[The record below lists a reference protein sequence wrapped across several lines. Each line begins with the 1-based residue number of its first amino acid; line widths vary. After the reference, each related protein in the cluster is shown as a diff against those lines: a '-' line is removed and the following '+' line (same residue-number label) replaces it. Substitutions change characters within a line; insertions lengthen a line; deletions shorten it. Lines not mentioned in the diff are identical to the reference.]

1 MHSLRCGP
9 GVGSRIL
16 MKGIQTMT
24 LTLIGLLFGP
34 LLIMTITMFF
44 LQDKGRRYILTASG
58 IIFFLTA
65 LYLLILPHGQ
75 ALFHIPQILWK
86 FLTLGTVGFLFFKA
100 IRDRRYLLSTLSAL
114 QLVILI
120 LSEILLSPDEP
131 AEFLWLQM
139 DGKLL
144 FITGAFLVSM
154 ILPIFCFNHK
164 ASDNRASR
172 ECLVGI
178 FFMMAAFT
186 GILSA
191 RSLTGLFLFA
201 QWGYLGSSYMNRAF
215 GEPQKERLIPLL
227 QQLSLTVW
235 IGASVLVYAGK
246 GTMLVEEM
254 MSTGGVSGLFV
265 ALVFLFIFSMGL
277 LIPEKH
283 MLREVL
289 SWPSSLMGLWMLL
302 FSLLSPFSVLF
313 KFRMLFLYNVHNL
326 AAAAVS
332 LGALLM
338 VANAFYAG
346 NAKSDQEGLT
356 HMVLFVSG
364 WGIVSLFTGLEGAFF
379 SVGYILAAAIA
390 IAFLYCSNCC
400 LQSGQPSG
408 DTELSNTGILSVLK
422 AIVLG
427 LFLFAPFNLAM
438 LSHVY
443 IRLMQRYGLAM
454 LFVTVGLVVMAADIL
469 CRLLPL
475 LHIRKTSENHTLTG
489 VSRVILPILLIAVI
503 AVNLLGG
510 PIYRLLQSQLLA
522 EDIWFDPSFD
532 AFTGLENIL
541 PMSGLNDGILYMGL
555 SLAVLVTGCI
565 FVAAARRR
573 RGIDERT
580 EERTLYSLTTWL
592 PSGIRISPWIRAAW
606 ITAATL
612 LVGVALSCLRV

>member
-1 MHSLRCGP
+1 
-9 GVGSRIL
+9 
-16 MKGIQTMT
+16 MT

-100 IRDRRYLLSTLSAL
+100 IRDKRYLLSTLSAL
-114 QLVILI
+114 QMVILI

-164 ASDNRASR
+164 ESDNRVSR

-186 GILSA
+186 GILCA
-191 RSLTGLFLFA
+191 RSLTGFFLFA

-215 GEPQKERLIPLL
+215 GEPQKERLIPLF

-235 IGASVLVYAGK
+235 IGASVLVYAQR
-246 GTMLVEEM
+246 GTMLVEELIDA
-254 MSTGGVSGLFV
+254 GGISGLFV
-265 ALVFLFIFSMGL
+265 ALVFLFIFSMGV
-277 LIPEKH
+277 LIPEKR

-289 SWPSSLMGLWMLL
+289 SWPSPIMGLWMLL
-302 FSLLSPFSVLF
+302 FSLLSSFSVLL
-313 KFRMLFLYNVHNL
+313 KFRVLMGYNGHNL
-326 AAAAVS
+326 AAVAVS
-332 LGALLM
+332 LGSLLM

-346 NAKSDQEGLT
+346 EAKSDREALT

-364 WGIVSLFTGLEGAFF
+364 WGIVSVFTGIEGAFF

-390 IAFLYCSNCC
+390 IAFLYCCDYC
-400 LQSGQPSG
+400 LQSGQSSG
-408 DTELSNTGILSVLK
+408 GVLSVYRV
-422 AIVLG
+422 IVSG
-427 LFLFAPFNLAM
+427 LFLFAPFHLAM
-438 LSHVY
+438 ISHVY
-443 IRLMQRYGLAM
+443 IRLMQGYGLAM
-454 LFVTVGLVVMAADIL
+454 LFVTTGLVMMVSDIL
-469 CRLLPL
+469 RRLLPL
-475 LHIRKTSENHTLTG
+475 LHIRKTSENHTLTS
-489 VSRVILPILLIAVI
+489 VPRVILPIMLIAVI
-503 AVNLLGG
+503 ATNLLGG
-510 PIYRLLQSQLLA
+510 PIYRLLQNQQLA
-522 EDIWFDPSFD
+522 ADIWFDPGFD

-555 SLAVLVTGCI
+555 SLAVLTISCI
-565 FVAAARRR
+565 FIAAARRR
-573 RGIDERT
+573 RGTVERT
-580 EERTLYSLTTWL
+580 GEANLYSLTTWL
-592 PSGIRISPWIRAAW
+592 PSGIRIGPWIRAAW